1 MSEDSKAMAKALRFK
16 FYNELEDKFRRIC
29 DEVAESELK
38 EGDIARLAQ
47 LVVRSRHACL
57 KILVSSEEMDD
68 YYAQYPEV
76 DSEEG

>member
-1 MSEDSKAMAKALRFK
+1 MSEESKAMAKELRFK
-16 FYNELEDKFRRIC
+16 FYNELEESFRRIC

-57 KILVSSEEMDD
+57 KLLVSSEEMDE
-68 YYAQYPEV
+68 YYEKYPETM
-76 DSEEG
+76 D